1 MTAGPGLPQNAGSA
15 SRAKAGRTL
24 FGIATAILML
34 FGWSAL
40 AAPPLP
46 AHKPPQHNSLL
57 DRPARDLFGAVK
69 TPSAGPAKAIG
80 TYADGCLA
88 GAVALPITGPT
99 WQVMRLSRNR
109 NWGDP
114 ALVRYLKTLS
124 VRAAKATGW
133 PGILV
138 GDMAQPRGG
147 PAVSGH
153 ASHQIGLDADIWL
166 EAMPLHTLS
175 REERETIAA
184 NNVVATNKR
193 DVDRTVWTPAHAA
206 FIKAAANDPQVARI
220 FVNAAIKKE
229 LCRTATGDRSWLHRI
244 RPWYLHNEHIHVR
257 LLCPPGETS
266 CKGQPPIPPG
276 EGCSPADFSYWFS
289 DKVLHP
295 KPPPVPPKPRP
306 PKPLR
311 ALPAACQS
319 VLTAR

>member
-1 MTAGPGLPQNAGSA
+1 MTAGPGLPPNAER
-15 SRAKAGRTL
+15 RAVQGARTL
-24 FGIATAILML
+24 FGIATAMLML
-34 FGWSAL
+34 SGWSAL

-57 DRPARDLFGAVK
+57 DQPARDLFGAVK

-114 ALVRYLKTLS
+114 ALVRYLKALS

-147 PAVSGH
+147 RRERARQPPDRARRRYLAG
-153 ASHQIGLDADIWL
+153 GDA
-166 EAMPLHTLS
+166 AAHLS

-184 NNVVATNKR
+184 NNVVAANKR